1 MLHLKFTITWLHYLI
16 LVIIGELCEVPELH
30 LNSTDLRHRTVW
42 TPLWSMG
49 MARQQVNV

>member
-1 MLHLKFTITWLHYLI
+1 MYHTALSHLI
-16 LVIIGELCEVPELH
+16 LVIISELCEVPELH
-30 LNSTDLRHRTVW
+30 LNGTNFRHKTVW